1 VGQLVA
7 IESVDGVATI
17 TLDSP
22 ANRNALSQQLV
33 ADLHAALD
41 EAERSAARVI
51 VLTHT
56 PPAFCAGAD
65 LKERGTGRVDSTS
78 FVRAIDRLSTI
89 AAPVIAAVDGV
100 VRAGGVGLMAA
111 CDLVVV
117 NPSITFAF
125 TEVRIGVAPAII
137 TAPILQR
144 CGWSKLA
151 GPYLTGEVFDAPRAL
166 DMGLVTHVTDDVAGT
181 VGDLTRQILLGG
193 PYAVAATKALL
204 RRPHSIAELQAL
216 SESLFL
222 SDEGR
227 EGMAAF
233 AEKRP
238 PRWVPGRSCPIASR
252 PPRKRVAPIGRRC
265 SPSCA
270 STTSSWRSSTAAVAR
285 STSNGTASAASCWPA
300 SGSRRCS
307 TSSHPS
313 SSCRRWPRGE
323 PTSRPAPASSPASA

>member
-1 VGQLVA
+1 MGQLV
-7 IESVDGVATI
+7 DVATVGGITTI

-22 ANRNALSQQLV
+22 ANRNALSQQLL

-41 EAERSAARVI
+41 EAERLSARVI

-65 LKERGTGRVDSTS
+65 LKERSTGNVDSTS
-78 FVRAIDRLSTI
+78 FVRAIDRLGTI
-89 AAPVIAAVDGV
+89 AAPAIAAITGP
-100 VRAGGVGLMAA
+100 VRAGGIGIMAA

-151 GPYLTGEVFDAPRAL
+151 GPYLTGEVFDAARAL
-166 DMGLVTHVTDDVAGT
+166 DMGLVTHIADNVDATVAGLCR
-181 VGDLTRQILLGG
+181 DLLLGG
-193 PYAVAATKALL
+193 PRALAATKALL
-204 RRPHSIAELQAL
+204 RRPHTMAELQKL
-216 SESLFL
+216 SEAMFT

-227 EGMAAF
+227 EGMASF

-238 PRWVPGRSCPIASR
+238 PRWVP
-252 PPRKRVAPIGRRC
+252 
-265 SPSCA
+265 
-270 STTSSWRSSTAAVAR
+270 
-285 STSNGTASAASCWPA
+285 
-300 SGSRRCS
+300 
-307 TSSHPS
+307 
-313 SSCRRWPRGE
+313 
-323 PTSRPAPASSPASA
+323 